1 MSSTTK
7 KRFVAKHIEV
17 ELILPRENEIVGKV
31 IGARGR
37 DLFEVIDAN
46 GEQYLASMITQFRN
60 SVYVKR
66 DQFVYL
72 LPVDEGV
79 KVKAE

>member
-7 KRFVAKHIEV
+7 KRFIAKHLEV
-17 ELILPRENEIVGKV
+17 ELILPGENELVGKV
-31 IGARGR
+31 IAARGR
-37 DLFEVIDAN
+37 DLFEVIDEN
-46 GEQYLASMITQFRN
+46 GQQYLASMPTRFRTT
-60 SVYVKR
+60 VYVKR

-72 LPVDEGV
+72 LPIDEGD